1 MRKLCLMVCFAFAA
15 LSCYLPSAEAA
26 PLMVRVCGE
35 SQVGNEAQAEQDA
48 VEKAVARVLSRILLP
63 NEQQALYRDVLQK
76 SSQFAGKMKVL
87 QRREDGKS
95 LYVLGQ
101 VPVDV
106 DWLRAY
112 VKQQGRAQQKKNDA
126 SEACFIVRIQGDDT
140 AQSLENQQTVQR
152 VFNDTLEGIG
162 FQVDKSDEGSMFA
175 RQLAGLDRD
184 AFISQM
190 KQKVQNDFIDV
201 TLAVIGE
208 INILPSAGGTHREA
222 DVYLKAFDMVA
233 DGRMVADFVDHY
245 AIQGADAQQAM
256 KLICYKAALNS
267 SRVLADRILSYWQ
280 EYKK

>member
-1 MRKLCLMVCFAFAA
+1 
-15 LSCYLPSAEAA
+15 
-26 PLMVRVCGE
+26 MVRVCGE
-35 SQVGNEAQAEQDA
+35 SQAGNEVQAEQDA

-106 DWLRAY
+106 DRLRAY

-162 FQVDKSDEGSMFA
+162 FQVDKSDEGIMFA

-184 AFISQM
+184 AFIPQM